1 MIKNI
6 IFDFG
11 GVLVDW
17 NPHYLYDPYFG
28 DSQKAEWFLTHI
40 CTYEWNAQHDKG
52 KPIAEGTAEL
62 IAEHPEWAQEIA
74 LYYGQFPKMIS
85 GEIAGMAEYILQLK
99 QRGYR
104 IFGLS
109 NWSTETFAM
118 VEDKYPIFGLIE
130 QKIIS
135 GYERIMK
142 PDPAIFQLALQRFHI
157 LPEESLFID
166 DNAANIAAA
175 SRLGIHTH
183 HFTTDTHQGIEH
195 TLSLLS

>member
-28 DSQKAEWFLTHI
+28 DSQKAEWFLSHI

-62 IAEHPEWAQEIA
+62 TAQYPEWAKEIA
-74 LYYGQFPKMIS
+74 MYYECFPQMIR
-85 GEIAGMAEYILQLK
+85 GEIEGMRAYIADLK
-99 QRGYR
+99 QKGYR
-104 IFGLS
+104 IYGLS

-118 VEDKYPIFGLIE
+118 IRNNYPIFDMIE
-130 QKIIS
+130 EAVIS
-135 GYERIMK
+135 GREYVMK
-142 PDPAIFQLALQRFHI
+142 PDPAIFHLALSRFGI
-157 LPEESLFID
+157 EAGESLFID

-175 SRLGIHTH
+175 QACGIHAH
-183 HFTTDTHQGIEH
+183 LFQGPHSLPTIEELCH
-195 TLSLLS
+195 GA

>member
-11 GVLVDW
+11 SVLVDW

-62 IAEHPEWAQEIA
+62 IAEHPEYAQEIA
-74 LYYGQFPKMIS
+74 LYYDQFPKMIG

-99 QRGYR
+99 QRGYH

-135 GYERIMK
+135 GHERIMK

-183 HFTTDTHQGIEH
+183 HFAADTHQGIER
-195 TLSLLS
+195 TLSHLS